1 MRVTN
6 LTCAI
11 CSLNWIAAPPRVSIL
26 ARRGLRMS
34 GSILCLFGGI
44 AGQLKLGLE
53 SPPKTGPYRKTPSG
67 IGDGLS
73 SPELGPFFAT
83 SQINAN
89 LMGSAD
95 CEATIRIVPIA
106 ALYPTSTLAS
116 ALPRAGAVSLP
127 GLWNK
132 SYLPA

>member
-1 MRVTN
+1 MN
-6 LTCAI
+6 AC
-11 CSLNWIAAPPRVSIL
+11 
-26 ARRGLRMS
+26 
-34 GSILCLFGGI
+34 FGGLGCSSYRLNPVCLQSNSVGYVFLAASRGSLSSAWSLHPKQARI
-44 AGQLKLGLE
+44 A
-53 SPPKTGPYRKTPSG
+53 KTPPG

-95 CEATIRIVPIA
+95 CEGTIRIVPIA

-116 ALPRAGAVSLP
+116 ALPGWGRSLP
-127 GLWNK
+127 GLWNE
-132 SYLPA
+132 S